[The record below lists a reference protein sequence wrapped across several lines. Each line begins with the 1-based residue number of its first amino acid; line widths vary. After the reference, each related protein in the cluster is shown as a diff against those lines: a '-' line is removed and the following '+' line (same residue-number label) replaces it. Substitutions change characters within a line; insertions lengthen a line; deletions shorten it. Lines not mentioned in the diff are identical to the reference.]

1 MAKSKSKKATA
12 AKPAAAPQAATAKTD
27 VIVEGRVVDTGESGL
42 ENIDENPRRQ
52 FTGYDEIQM
61 YAGLLGLGVD
71 EFAAAIAEDAPVPI
85 PEEKVYG
92 LLALERNGQNRTEYV
107 KAAIKRLG
115 LTKED
120 GLPGGGPGYT
130 NDVHA
135 VSDLYS

>member
-1 MAKSKSKKATA
+1 MAKRKTPTAPKPATA
-12 AKPAAAPQAATAKTD
+12 ETD
-27 VIVEGRVVDTGESGL
+27 VIVQGRVVDTGESGL

-61 YAGLLGLGVD
+61 YAGLLDLGLDG
-71 EFAAAIAEDAPVPI
+71 FIAAIDEDAPVPV

-107 KAAIKRLG
+107 KAAIARLG
-115 LTKED
+115 LTKD
-120 GLPGGGPGYT
+120 DPLPGGGPGYT
-130 NDVHA
+130 NDVHP